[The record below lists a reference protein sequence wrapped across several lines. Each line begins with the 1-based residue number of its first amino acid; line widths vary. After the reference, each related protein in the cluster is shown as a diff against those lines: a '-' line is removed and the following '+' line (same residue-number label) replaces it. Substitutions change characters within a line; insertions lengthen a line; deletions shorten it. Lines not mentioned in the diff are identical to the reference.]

1 MTKRVFQKNIV
12 LLMAVITV
20 SKLFGMLRDIV
31 LANFYGT
38 SNVSDAYL
46 IACSVPTL
54 LFYFIGHALSTSY
67 LPMYNKVKKEHGI
80 QKADLFTS
88 NITNI
93 ALLLCTIIIVALQL
107 FPQFIVKLF
116 AAGFDSETSALAARF
131 IRTSAISLYCMVLV
145 NIGSGYLQICNN
157 FLIPAAVSLPRN
169 FVIIASIFLASSFNV
184 GFLGWGFLG
193 AYLAEFL
200 FLIPFIKKNNYKHRL
215 YVNFKDENI
224 KETLYLTVPI
234 IIGVGV
240 SQINNI
246 VSKSI
251 ASTISEG
258 AISALNYASVINNAV
273 QEILVTGIITVLFA
287 DSAAHVAN
295 NEHDMVK
302 VKLSKTIDG
311 MVMIL
316 LPSIFGI
323 LILADPIVTV
333 FFSRGKFNEQSS
345 VMTVSSLR
353 LFSIGL
359 VFTAVRD
366 TLIKVFYAYKK
377 TLITTLTSIVSIVL
391 NIILSLIFSRLIGV
405 HGLAL
410 ATSLSAVFNCT
421 GLYVLLRKKI
431 GDFYFA
437 NTIKV
442 IVKSF
447 FACLIMSLSVKLVY
461 YAFMKHNTSIL
472 ISLLVSTVIGIVV
485 YGLAV
490 IVLKIKPALEILGK
504 ISKRG

>member
-1 MTKRVFQKNIV
+1 M
-12 LLMAVITV
+12 
-20 SKLFGMLRDIV
+20 
-31 LANFYGT
+31 
-38 SNVSDAYL
+38 
-46 IACSVPTL
+46 
-54 LFYFIGHALSTSY
+54 
-67 LPMYNKVKKEHGI
+67 
-80 QKADLFTS
+80 
-88 NITNI
+88 
-93 ALLLCTIIIVALQL
+93 
-107 FPQFIVKLF
+107 
-116 AAGFDSETSALAARF
+116 
-131 IRTSAISLYCMVLV
+131 
-145 NIGSGYLQICNN
+145 
-157 FLIPAAVSLPRN
+157 
-169 FVIIASIFLASSFNV
+169 
-184 GFLGWGFLG
+184 
-193 AYLAEFL
+193 
-200 FLIPFIKKNNYKHRL
+200 
-215 YVNFKDENI
+215 
-224 KETLYLTVPI
+224 
-234 IIGVGV
+234 
-240 SQINNI
+240 
-246 VSKSI
+246 
-251 ASTISEG
+251 
-258 AISALNYASVINNAV
+258 INNAV

-366 TLIKVFYAYKK
+366 TLIKVFYAYKE